1 MAGSSVYFRFRQVFN
16 AVLLLRSFFR
26 FFNRILHMLRMLRRP
41 RSIHSSTVN
50 RSNPIAVGFLLEAP
64 INRGKAKGLGT
75 GRMKEPRRQPTPTTT
90 TLLTTGI
97 AIALVGHSR
106 GNRESGDGLRTMRR
120 TLNGQY
126 GCSNSSVE
134 LPKVFRSLPYRKAFM

>member
-1 MAGSSVYFRFRQVFN
+1 
-16 AVLLLRSFFR
+16 
-26 FFNRILHMLRMLRRP
+26 
-41 RSIHSSTVN
+41 
-50 RSNPIAVGFLLEAP
+50 
-64 INRGKAKGLGT
+64 
-75 GRMKEPRRQPTPTTT
+75 MKEPRRQPTPTTTT

-106 GNRESGDGLRTMRR
+106 GNRESGDGLRTMQR

-134 LPKVFRSLPYRKAFM
+134 LPKVFRSLPYRKAFMWYACSLAPALSANHSPVSAPVQCTAPKRSLATCTPTPSQLQYTTNYRRYRTTILAYRRITRTITRTI